1 MSETKRIDIDF
12 LYVDIESCSRCKGT
26 DANLTTALQMAQSL
40 LDAADAGVIVRK
52 TLVDSEQLAMELGL
66 VSSPTI
72 RVNGRDIDVDLRESG
87 CEDCTEICGCGE
99 EIACRVWRYKGQDYE
114 VAPVPVLLNA
124 IMSAVYA
131 PSTADEAA
139 PRPGT
144 LSDNLRKLFAAERG
158 STNVCCSREKAAL
171 CCAPDEKT
179 SCCGVASQLQPATC
193 GC

>member
-1 MSETKRIDIDF
+1 MSENKRIEIDF
-12 LYVDIESCSRCKGT
+12 LYVDIESCTRCKGT
-26 DANLTTALQMAQSL
+26 DANLTTAVQMAQSL

-52 TLVDSEQLAMELGL
+52 TLVDSEQLAMEVGL

-114 VAPVPVLLNA
+114 IAPVPVLLNA
-124 IMSAVYA
+124 IMSAVYS
-131 PSTADEAA
+131 PSRADVHA
-139 PRPGT
+139 PRPRT
-144 LSDNLRKLFAAERG
+144 LSENLRKFFAAKRE
-158 STNVCCSREKAAL
+158 SAKVCCGPERAAA
-171 CCAPDEKT
+171 CCAPEEKT
-179 SCCGVASQLQPATC
+179 SCCGGVSQLQPATC

>member
-1 MSETKRIDIDF
+1 MSEIKQIEIEF

-26 DANLTTALQMAQSL
+26 DANLTTALKMAQSL
-40 LDAADAGVIVRK
+40 LDAADAGVTVRR
-52 TLVDSEQLAMELGL
+52 TLVDSEEMAIKLGF

-72 RVNGRDIDVDLRESG
+72 RVNGRDIDVDLRESR

-99 EIACRVWRYKGQDYE
+99 DISCRVWRYKGEDYD
-114 VAPVPVLLNA
+114 VAPVPILLNA

-131 PSTADEAA
+131 PSPAA
-139 PRPGT
+139 SERRD
-144 LSDNLRKLFAAERG
+144 LSNNLRKFFAAKRER
-158 STNVCCSREKAAL
+158 TNVCCGPEKAAA

-179 SCCGVASQLQPATC
+179 SCCGVGAQLQPATC